1 MRTTAVLLATAAA
14 DDGTA
19 AATLPFAGTTLLR
32 RLADQLHSLGVG
44 SGVVITRP
52 GWEAACED
60 AVAGTALAVTVRAA
74 SDPAA
79 DLREVAAVAKRSRG
93 PLVVTI
99 ADIVTHREALAG
111 LLADPRIVT
120 GMLTTGRVRARAFR
134 TRSVRGRVVSAGS
147 AFHSVRRANGT
158 FLGVL
163 KVDPRDRLRL
173 VEIAEQL
180 SALRG
185 DERPA
190 AWDEELQR
198 KEARWYARFTPVEPV
213 DPEEPAAP
221 VEPVQPVDPVEPV
234 GPGES
239 GEPRPVREPV
249 EVRVAR
255 RVRLAREDVAALLL
269 VGLVRSDVHV
279 SKSYLRALLWARPM
293 TPRACVVAENR
304 MARYDEDKVLL
315 QSAVKGNDGFFTTH
329 FVSPYSKYV
338 ARWAARRGWTPNGV
352 TTLSMAIGVLAALA
366 FATGTRAGLV
376 GGAVLLQVAFTAD
389 CVDGQLAR
397 YTRTFSKLGAW
408 LDSIFDRGKEYV
420 VYAGLAVGASGFGEE
435 VWGLAALALLL
446 QTVRHTLD
454 FSYAAGQHSL
464 IASAPR
470 IPLEQPG
477 EGRRVARLA
486 AVAAMPQPAEEVA
499 HFGDVELAP
508 PPAGPDTDL
517 LVGPDTDPPED
528 PAALHRPGVPAH
540 RRLARRGIRLS
551 RRLERRPATTWAK
564 KIFVLPIGERFALIS
579 VTAALFTPRVTF
591 LALLV
596 WGSAAGAYSLVGR
609 ILRSVAR

>member
-1 MRTTAVLLATAAA
+1 MELAA
-14 DDGTA
+14 
-19 AATLPFAGTTLLR
+19 PM
-32 RLADQLHSLGVG
+32 Q
-44 SGVVITRP
+44 
-52 GWEAACED
+52 
-60 AVAGTALAVTVRAA
+60 
-74 SDPAA
+74 
-79 DLREVAAVAKRSRG
+79 
-93 PLVVTI
+93 
-99 ADIVTHREALAG
+99 
-111 LLADPRIVT
+111 
-120 GMLTTGRVRARAFR
+120 
-134 TRSVRGRVVSAGS
+134 
-147 AFHSVRRANGT
+147 
-158 FLGVL
+158 
-163 KVDPRDRLRL
+163 
-173 VEIAEQL
+173 
-180 SALRG
+180 
-185 DERPA
+185 
-190 AWDEELQR
+190 
-198 KEARWYARFTPVEPV
+198 PVEPS
-213 DPEEPAAP
+213 
-221 VEPVQPVDPVEPV
+221 DPVEAVEPSD
-234 GPGES
+234 PGES
-239 GEPRPVREPV
+239 GEPRPAREPV

-279 SKSYLRALLWARPM
+279 SKSYLRTLFWARPM

-315 QSAVKGNDGFFTTH
+315 RSAVKGNDGFFTTH

-366 FATGTRAGLV
+366 FATGTRGGLV
-376 GGAVLLQVAFTAD
+376 AGAVLLQVAFTAD

-420 VYAGLAVGASGFGEE
+420 VYAGLAVGASGFGQE

-470 IPLEQPG
+470 IPLEQSG

-486 AVAAMPQPAEEVA
+486 AVAAVVNPAEEVA
-499 HFGDVELAP
+499 HFGDVEPAP
-508 PPAGPDTDL
+508 PPAGPDADPL
-517 LVGPDTDPPED
+517 AGPD
-528 PAALHRPGVPAH
+528 PAAPHHPGVPAH
-540 RRLARRGIRLS
+540 RRLARRGVRLS
-551 RRLERRPATTWAK
+551 RRLERRPTTTWAK

-579 VTAALFTPRVTF
+579 VTAALFTPRITF

-596 WGSAAGAYSLVGR
+596 WGSAAGVYSLVGR